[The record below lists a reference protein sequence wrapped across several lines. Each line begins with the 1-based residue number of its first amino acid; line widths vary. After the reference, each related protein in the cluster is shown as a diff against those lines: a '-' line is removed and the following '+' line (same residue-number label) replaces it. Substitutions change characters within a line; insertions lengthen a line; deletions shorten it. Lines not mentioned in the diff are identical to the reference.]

1 MNNQKT
7 VKSANSEKS
16 AVLYIVTCAL
26 VVIQP
31 LLDILSSIVINLGKA
46 NYISVSGAVR
56 AVIIAAVT
64 VFTLGFYKGKYSTLF
79 KVYNGIAAAY
89 IALMCL
95 MSATRGDH
103 VAFFYML
110 GLMADTFFFAF
121 MFLLIFD
128 RADRRTQS
136 SPRRYSGDGAHLR
149 ADTCYKLSFKE
160 GHVPLFDLVR
170 RGTRSAYPDR
180 SRFLRLPSRQKESGE
195 HKARRCGAL
204 VDSPGGR
211 YYLASRRRSAFEF
224 KARALRLRHI
234 LGYPLY
240 VDIFILAGR
249 QKRESSAHD
258 ARISFERTFLRAHS
272 HTPSDIS
279 REEQLRRHVQL
290 QGYVLYI

>member
-16 AVLYIVTCAL
+16 TVLYIVTCAL

-46 NYISVSGAVR
+46 NYISVSGAIR

-64 VFTLGFYKGKYSTLF
+64 VFTLGFYKGKYSNLF

-121 MFLLIFD
+121 MFLLIFET
-128 RADRRTQS
+128 AQTVGRRVHPAVIAATALI
-136 SPRRYSGDGAHLR
+136 YAL
-149 ADTCYKLSFKE
+149 TLVINYLSKKR
-160 GHVPLFDLVR
+160 HVPLFDLVR

-180 SRFLRLPSRQKESGE
+180 SRFLHLPSRQKESG
-195 HKARRCGAL
+195 
-204 VDSPGGR
+204 
-211 YYLASRRRSAFEF
+211 
-224 KARALRLRHI
+224 
-234 LGYPLY
+234 
-240 VDIFILAGR
+240 
-249 QKRESSAHD
+249 
-258 ARISFERTFLRAHS
+258 
-272 HTPSDIS
+272 
-279 REEQLRRHVQL
+279 
-290 QGYVLYI
+290 

>member
-79 KVYNGIAAAY
+79 KVYNSIAAAY

-121 MFLLIFD
+121 MFLLIFET
-128 RADRRTQS
+128 AQTVGRRVHPAVIAAT
-136 SPRRYSGDGAHLR
+136 
-149 ADTCYKLSFKE
+149 
-160 GHVPLFDLVR
+160 
-170 RGTRSAYPDR
+170 
-180 SRFLRLPSRQKESGE
+180 
-195 HKARRCGAL
+195 AL
-204 VDSPGGR
+204 
-211 YYLASRRRSAFEF
+211 
-224 KARALRLRHI
+224 I
-234 LGYPLY
+234 L
-240 VDIFILAGR
+240 
-249 QKRESSAHD
+249 
-258 ARISFERTFLRAHS
+258 
-272 HTPSDIS
+272 
-279 REEQLRRHVQL
+279 
-290 QGYVLYI
+290 